1 MSEEQ
6 QTKRSPV
13 VEELNE
19 LGKKLGDALRT
30 LLDSP
35 QRREIE
41 EDVREGL
48 QTVVSEINEALA
60 KARSTEV
67 GRDVEEQ
74 AGKVVD
80 AVRAS
85 KVTEEARA
93 GFLKGLQTLNTE
105 LDKVV
110 ERLQTKAEP
119 AGPPEAAPEP
129 APEPEAPAA
138 ES

>member
-6 QTKRSPV
+6 KPQRSPV

-35 QRREIE
+35 QRQEIE

-48 QTVVSEINEALA
+48 QTVVSEINEALT

-67 GRDVEEQ
+67 ARDVEQQ
-74 AGKVVD
+74 AGKVID

-93 GFLKGLQTLNTE
+93 GLFKGLQTLNTE
-105 LDKVV
+105 LDKLV
-110 ERLQTKAEP
+110 ERLQTKTEP
-119 AGPPEAAPEP
+119 EPEPEPEP
-129 APEPEAPAA
+129 APEPPAA
-138 ES
+138 E